1 MPVILKREDEALWL
15 DREVQEGELLESLL
29 LP

>member
-1 MPVILKREDEALWL
+1 MTVILKREDEALWL